1 MNSENTRSC
10 TYFLHIKNEGFQ
22 GDRSQLIYLNSLS
35 IRSEIWGGSL
45 RALSVYVTYV
55 CHHVSHY
62 D

>member
-10 TYFLHIKNEGFQ
+10 TYFLLIKDEGFQ
-22 GDRSQLIYLNSLS
+22 WDRSQLIYLNSLS

-45 RALSVYVTYV
+45 RALSVYVSYV
-55 CHHVSHY
+55 YQHVSHY